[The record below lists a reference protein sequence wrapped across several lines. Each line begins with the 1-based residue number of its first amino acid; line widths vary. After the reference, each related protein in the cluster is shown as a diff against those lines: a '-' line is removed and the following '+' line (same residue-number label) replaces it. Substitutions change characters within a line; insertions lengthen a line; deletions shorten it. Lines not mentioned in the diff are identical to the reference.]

1 MGHYQRNHRLG
12 KKGGGGG
19 GSCSGLVDGDEDEES
34 RSKRAKPNLL
44 IILFLFLF
52 SCTIIFSLL
61 YSFGFDGEGHPS
73 VCSSVSNGT
82 ISCDRSGSRSDVCV
96 MKGDV
101 RTHPSSSSVVL
112 YRNYDPKTH
121 IFPLEMIKPYTR
133 KWETSIMDTIDELRL
148 VVTRKS
154 DASRHQCDVQHNAP
168 TVIFSTGGYTGN
180 VYHEFNDGILPLY
193 ITSQHFNRK
202 VVFVILEYHRWWI
215 SKYNDILPH
224 LSDYRPVDFRDNR
237 THCFPEAIVGL
248 RIHGDLT
255 IDPLLM
261 KANKSM
267 SDFRE
272 LLDQAYL
279 PRIRGLIQEEM
290 ENHSPSAKEEKNL
303 NVPKLVIIAR
313 NGSREILNEDS
324 LVRLAEKIG
333 FQVEILRPCRT
344 LELARIYR
352 VLNSSDVMVGVHG
365 AAMTHFLFMRPA
377 GASVFIQIIPLGTDW
392 AAETFYGAPAKK
404 MGLRYIGYKILPD
417 ESTLYDEY
425 DKKDP
430 VLTDSN
436 SMNVKGWEF
445 TKKIYLDR
453 QNVRLNLRRFQK
465 SLLRAYY
472 YTIAVKN
479 GRSRKGKSVTFWG
492 LILAYVHLN
501 FLSVLNFALKILCSH
516 HGYATFVYII
526 HS

>member
-1 MGHYQRNHRLG
+1 MGRYDRNHLLV

-19 GSCSGLVDGDEDEES
+19 TGLVDGDEDEES

-44 IILFLFLF
+44 IILFLSLF
-52 SCTIIFSLL
+52 SCIIIFNVLH
-61 YSFGFDGEGHPS
+61 SFGFKGEGHPS
-73 VCSSVSNGT
+73 VCSSISNGT
-82 ISCDRSGSRSDVCV
+82 ICCDRSGSRSDVCV

-112 YRNYDPKTH
+112 LRNYDPKTQV
-121 IFPLEMIKPYTR
+121 IPLEKIKPYTR
-133 KWETSIMDTIDELRL
+133 KWETSIMDTIDELHL
-148 VVTRKS
+148 VVKKKG
-154 DASRHQCDVQHNAP
+154 DATRHQCDVQHNAP
-168 TVIFSTGGYTGN
+168 AVVFSTGGYTGN
-180 VYHEFNDGILPLY
+180 AYHEFNDGILPLY

-202 VVFVILEYHRWWI
+202 VVFVILEYHNWWI

-224 LSDYRPVDFRDNR
+224 LSDYPPVDFRDNR
-237 THCFPEAIVGL
+237 IHCFPEAIVGL
-248 RIHGDLT
+248 RIHDELT

-290 ENHSPSAKEEKNL
+290 ENHSPSAKEEKNFD
-303 NVPKLVIIAR
+303 VPKLVIMAR

-324 LVRLAEKIG
+324 LVRLAEEIG
-333 FQVEILRPCRT
+333 FQVEILIPNKT

-377 GASVFIQIIPLGTDW
+377 RGSVFIQIIPLGTDW
-392 AAETFYGAPAKK
+392 AAETYFGAPVKK
-404 MGLRYIGYKILPD
+404 MGLSYIGYKILPD

-436 SMNVKGWEF
+436 SVNVKGWEF
-445 TKKIYLDR
+445 TKEVYLDR

-479 GRSRKGKSVTFWG
+479 RRSRKGSR
-492 LILAYVHLN
+492 
-501 FLSVLNFALKILCSH
+501 
-516 HGYATFVYII
+516 
-526 HS
+526 